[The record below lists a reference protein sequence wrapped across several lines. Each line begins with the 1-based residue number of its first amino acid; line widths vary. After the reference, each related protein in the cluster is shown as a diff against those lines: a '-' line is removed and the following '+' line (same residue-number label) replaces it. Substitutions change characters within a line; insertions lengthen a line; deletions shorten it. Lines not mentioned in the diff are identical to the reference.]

1 MPRLIVRPA
10 RSITMVLLAVSVAAA
25 LTMCCAGGHVSGERI
40 AGGSQAVLGDTRLP
54 LTNFPSRHRVL
65 RVLSAHRSA
74 ASLQHQLLA
83 RSLLFFSSLLSF
95 LLAARQRSWFGHFIA
110 CSCAPVKSILLTSLA
125 IRLPPCSTHHIP
137 QCTRTAA
144 TTGTARRS
152 YSCT

>member
-40 AGGSQAVLGDTRLP
+40 AGVSQAVLGDTRLP
-54 LTNFPSRHRVL
+54 LTNYPSRH

-74 ASLQHQLLA
+74 ASFQHQLLA
-83 RSLLFFSSLLSF
+83 RSLLSFSSFLSF